1 VISGSSVLTQWGAG
15 EDAKA
20 GGCLVSK
27 EGNADARPE
36 NDVWEGRRKVKTV
49 RIPLPP
55 PDSYIRFSYR
65 ILYLKIPSD

>member
-1 VISGSSVLTQWGAG
+1 MISGSSVLTQWGAG

-49 RIPLPP
+49 GSNPTP
-55 PDSYIRFSYR
+55 SARFIYQV
-65 ILYLKIPSD
+65 